1 MMLCGS
7 PEDCGHAEALPASTN
22 LTVFNINQ
30 LIYSKYLSMNRKF
43 RKTALLMSAMA
54 LLGLGYS
61 SNAYAAGDV
70 QNVQQATKKITGT
83 VVDAMGPVIG
93 ASIMEK
99 GTTNGT
105 VTDFDGNFSLNV
117 KPGAT
122 IVVSFIGFKT
132 QEIAVGNQSTF
143 NIKMEDDNAVLDE
156 VVVVGYGVQKK
167 KLVTG
172 ATVEVKGE
180 DITKLNT
187 TQVLGALQ
195 SQSPGV
201 SIQANSGQPGDGFK
215 IAIRGAG
222 TNGDTKPLYVIDGVA
237 GGDINN
243 LNPADIERIDVL
255 KDAASCA
262 IYGSAAANGVILV
275 TTKQGKEGKVS
286 INYDGNIG
294 WSNIYRLPQ
303 LLTAGQ
309 YMQVMDM
316 VRFNAG
322 EGSRDWSQYFKGQ
335 EALLAA
341 YKDGSNAGT
350 DWVEALRNKNAVTT
364 SHSLNIAG
372 GSDKSKF
379 SIGTGY
385 QYQDGAFGGEYAKSD
400 YRRFTL
406 RVNSDHVVLKSAK
419 GDFDVIK
426 VGENIYY
433 SHKQNQGIQIGNQYS
448 NVLSTALRANPLI
461 PIYNDKGGYFGY
473 DDLKNMGMFNYTS
486 YASNPILGLI
496 NSQSANNK
504 SISYSLNAVGFV
516 EVQPIKGLTYRGQIS
531 YNQSSWTWRAYL
543 PVYKINDQGDM
554 RTTDQA
560 HNQVGTGWGW
570 NTTNTINY
578 KFDIQDHH
586 FDVLAGT
593 EYSESRPDFGFTL
606 NATASDAIT
615 ADLKHAY
622 MSLMKNNTQATVSGY
637 PYGDSRG
644 MSYFGRLNY
653 DYAEKYMFTAIFRAD
668 GSSVFAPGH
677 RWGYFPS
684 FSAGWVISNEKFMA
698 KTADWL
704 SFLKLRAGWGQNGN
718 KNIGAF
724 QYEAAFAYDAYSMY
738 SFNNAKDVPTKGASL
753 SRLANED
760 LTWETSEQLD
770 LGFDARF
777 LGGRLGVVFDWYKK
791 TTKDLLLQV
800 PVSPTTG
807 FSSQLKNAGTVQNT
821 GVEFAINWRDQI
833 GKDFEYNV
841 SYNIAYN
848 KNKVTEVN
856 SSQKYNN
863 GGNDLLAQG
872 TGQMARFEEGEPIG
886 YFWGYKTAGPIQNAA
901 DLAAYTASLKDGD
914 AANSLQGSDL
924 KVGDLKFVDVNGD
937 GIITAADKTN
947 LGDPN
952 PDVTMGITLGAN
964 YKGFDL
970 NVTGY
975 AALGQQVARSY
986 RKFTDGEYENYTTE
1000 VFDYWVGEGTSDKFP
1015 LLATMNRGVNWQ
1027 SISDLYIEDAGY
1039 FRLQNL
1045 TLGYDFNKI
1054 WKQSPFQQ
1062 LRLYVAAQNLFT
1074 ITKYKGMDPENG
1086 MALNGNEPWV
1096 TGVDVGN
1103 YPQPRTYM
1111 VGVNIKF

>member
-1 MMLCGS
+1 M
-7 PEDCGHAEALPASTN
+7 D
-22 LTVFNINQ
+22 Q
-30 LIYSKYLSMNRKF
+30 KF
-43 RKTALLMSAMA
+43 RKTALLTGVCAIAGLLWAPQAMA
-54 LLGLGYS
+54 ESAVS
-61 SNAYAAGDV
+61 SV
-70 QNVQQATKKITGT
+70 QSVQQTKKVSGT

-93 ASIMEK
+93 ASILEK
-99 GTTNGT
+99 GTSNGT
-105 VTDFDGNFSLNV
+105 VTDIDGNFSLNV
-117 KPGAT
+117 QPGAT
-122 IVVSFIGFKT
+122 LVISYIGFLT
-132 QEIAVGNQSTF
+132 QEIAVGNQSTI
-143 NIKMEDDNAVLDE
+143 NVTMKEDDTQLEE

-222 TNGDTKPLYVIDGVA
+222 TNGDTKPLYVIDGVS

-286 INYDGNIG
+286 VNYDGNIG
-294 WSNIYRLPQ
+294 WANIYRLPQ

-309 YMQVMDM
+309 YMQVMDL
-316 VRFNAG
+316 VRFQTG
-322 EGSRDWSQYFKGQ
+322 EGSRDWSQYFQGQ
-335 EALLAA
+335 EALLEA
-341 YKDGSNAGT
+341 YKNGTNPGT
-350 DWVEALRNKNAVTT
+350 DWVDALRNKNAVTT

-372 GSDKSKF
+372 GSDRSKF
-379 SIGTGY
+379 SIGVGY
-385 QYQDGAFGGEYAKSD
+385 QYQDGAFGGEFAKSD
-400 YRRFTL
+400 YRRFTM
-406 RVNSDHVVLKSAK
+406 RVNSDHVVLRSANN
-419 GDFDVIK
+419 DFDVIK

-448 NVLSTALRANPLI
+448 NVLSTALRGNPLI
-461 PIYNDKGGYFGY
+461 PIYNANGDYFGY
-473 DDLKNMGMFNYTS
+473 NDLKNMGMFNYTS
-486 YASNPILGLI
+486 YASNPVLGLV

-504 SISYSLNAVGFV
+504 SVSYGLNATGFV
-516 EVQPIKGLTYRGQIS
+516 EIQPIKGLIYRGQIN
-531 YNQSSWTWRAYL
+531 YNQSSWTWRCYL
-543 PVYKINDQGDM
+543 PTYKINDQGDM

-560 HNQVGTGWGW
+560 TNQVGTGWGW
-570 NTTNTINY
+570 GTTNTLNY
-578 KFDIQDHH
+578 KFDLSGHH
-586 FDVLAGT
+586 FDVLLGT
-593 EYSESRPDFGFTL
+593 EYGESRPGNGFTL

-615 ADLKHAY
+615 ADLAHAY

-653 DYAEKYMFTAIFRAD
+653 DFAEKYMFTAIFRAD

-684 FSAGWVISNEKFMA
+684 FSAGWVISNESFMQS
-698 KTADWL
+698 TSSWL
-704 SFLKLRAGWGQNGN
+704 DFLKLRAGWGQNGN
-718 KNIGAF
+718 KSIGAF

-738 SFNNAKDVPTKGASL
+738 SFGNAKDTPTKGASL
-753 SRLANED
+753 SRLANEE

-770 LGFDARF
+770 FGFDANF
-777 LGGRLGVVFDWYKK
+777 LNSRLRVVFDWYQK

-807 FSSQLKNAGTVQNT
+807 FSTQLKNAGTVRNT
-821 GVEFAINWRDQI
+821 GIEVALNWHDKI
-833 GKDFEYNV
+833 GKDFD
-841 SYNIAYN
+841 YNIGYNFAYN

-863 GGNDLLAQG
+863 GGSDLLAQG
-872 TGQMARFEEGEPIG
+872 TGYMARFEEGEPIG
-886 YFWGYKTAGPIQNAA
+886 YFWGYKTDGPIQNAA
-901 DLAAYTASLKDGD
+901 DLAAYTATLKDGN

-924 KVGDLKFVDVNGD
+924 KVGDLKFVDTNGD
-937 GIITAADKTN
+937 GIIDASDKTN

-964 YKGFDL
+964 YKGFDI

-1000 VFDYWVGEGTSDKFP
+1000 VFDYWTGEGTSSKFP
-1015 LLATMNRGVNWQ
+1015 LLAAMNRGVNWQ
-1027 SISDLYIEDAGY
+1027 SISDLYVEDAGY

-1045 TLGYDFNKI
+1045 TIGYDFNHI
-1054 WKQSPFQQ
+1054 WKNSPFQQ
-1062 LRLYVAAQNLFT
+1062 LRLYFAAQNLFT
-1074 ITKYKGMDPENG
+1074 ITKYKGVDPENG

>member
-1 MMLCGS
+1 MLCGFS
-7 PEDCGHAEALPASTN
+7 RGLRTCGSFACFREANCVL
-22 LTVFNINQ
+22 INQ

-143 NIKMEDDNAVLDE
+143 NITMEDDNAVLEE

-322 EGSRDWSQYFKGQ
+322 EGTRDWSQYFKGQ

-406 RVNSDHVVLKSAK
+406 RVNSDHVILKSSK

-606 NATASDAIT
+606 NATSSDAIT

-724 QYEAAFAYDAYSMY
+724 QYEAAFAYDAFSMY

-770 LGFDARF
+770 FGFDARF

-970 NVTGY
+970 NITGY

>member
-1 MMLCGS
+1 
-7 PEDCGHAEALPASTN
+7 
-22 LTVFNINQ
+22 
-30 LIYSKYLSMNRKF
+30 MNRKF

-93 ASIMEK
+93 ASIME
-99 GTTNGT
+99 NGT

-143 NIKMEDDNAVLDE
+143 NITMEDDNAVLEE

-222 TNGDTKPLYVIDGVA
+222 TNGDTRPLYVIDGVA

-350 DWVEALRNKNAVTT
+350 DWVEALRNKNAITT

-406 RVNSDHVVLKSAK
+406 RVNSDHVILKSSK

-461 PIYNDKGGYFGY
+461 PIYNSDGGFFGY

-560 HNQVGTGWGW
+560 TNQIGTGWGW

-578 KFDIQDHH
+578 KFDVQDHH
-586 FDVLAGT
+586 FDLLAGT
-593 EYSESRPDFGFTL
+593 EYGESRPDFGFSMS
-606 NATASDAIT
+606 ATASDAIT

-718 KNIGAF
+718 KSIGAF
-724 QYEAAFAYDAYSMY
+724 QYEAAFAYDAFSMY
-738 SFNNAKDVPTKGASL
+738 SFGNTKDVPTKGASL

-770 LGFDARF
+770 FGFDARF

-872 TGQMARFEEGEPIG
+872 TGYMARFEEGEPIG

-914 AANSLQGSDL
+914 AANSLQGTDL

-986 RKFTDGEYENYTTE
+986 RKFTDGEYENYSTE

-1045 TLGYDFNKI
+1045 TLGYDFTKL
-1054 WKQSPFQQ
+1054 WKQAPFQQ

>member
-1 MMLCGS
+1 M
-7 PEDCGHAEALPASTN
+7 D
-22 LTVFNINQ
+22 Q
-30 LIYSKYLSMNRKF
+30 KF
-43 RKTALLMSAMA
+43 RKTALLTGVCAIAGLLWAPQAMA
-54 LLGLGYS
+54 ESAVS
-61 SNAYAAGDV
+61 SV
-70 QNVQQATKKITGT
+70 QSVQQTKKVSGT

-93 ASIMEK
+93 ASILEK
-99 GTTNGT
+99 GTSNGT
-105 VTDFDGNFSLNV
+105 VTDIDGNFSLNV
-117 KPGAT
+117 QPGAT
-122 IVVSFIGFKT
+122 LVISYIGFLT
-132 QEIAVGNQSTF
+132 QEIAVGNQSTI
-143 NIKMEDDNAVLDE
+143 NVTMKEDDTQLEE

-222 TNGDTKPLYVIDGVA
+222 TNGDTKPLYVIDGVS

-286 INYDGNIG
+286 VNYDGNIG
-294 WSNIYRLPQ
+294 WANIYRLPQ

-309 YMQVMDM
+309 YMQVMDL
-316 VRFNAG
+316 VRFQTG
-322 EGSRDWSQYFKGQ
+322 EGSRDWSQYFQGQ
-335 EALLAA
+335 EALLEA
-341 YKDGSNAGT
+341 YKNGTNPGT
-350 DWVEALRNKNAVTT
+350 DWVDALRNKNAVTT

-372 GSDKSKF
+372 GSDRSKF
-379 SIGTGY
+379 SIGVGY
-385 QYQDGAFGGEYAKSD
+385 QYQDGAFGGEFAKSD
-400 YRRFTL
+400 YRRFTM
-406 RVNSDHVVLKSAK
+406 RVNSDHVVLRSANN
-419 GDFDVIK
+419 DFDVIK

-448 NVLSTALRANPLI
+448 NVLSTALRGNPLI
-461 PIYNDKGGYFGY
+461 PIYNANGDYFGY
-473 DDLKNMGMFNYTS
+473 NDLKNMGIFNYTS
-486 YASNPILGLI
+486 YASNPVLGLV

-504 SISYSLNAVGFV
+504 SVSYGLNATGFV
-516 EVQPIKGLTYRGQIS
+516 EIQPIKGLIYRGQIN
-531 YNQSSWTWRAYL
+531 YNQSSWTWRCYL
-543 PVYKINDQGDM
+543 PTYKINDQGDM

-560 HNQVGTGWGW
+560 TNQVGTGWGW
-570 NTTNTINY
+570 GTTNTLNY
-578 KFDIQDHH
+578 KFDLSGHH
-586 FDVLAGT
+586 FDVLLGT
-593 EYSESRPDFGFTL
+593 EYGESRPGNGFTL

-615 ADLKHAY
+615 ADLAHAY

-653 DYAEKYMFTAIFRAD
+653 DFAEKYMFTAIFRAD

-684 FSAGWVISNEKFMA
+684 FSAGWVISNEKFMQN
-698 KTADWL
+698 TSSWL
-704 SFLKLRAGWGQNGN
+704 DFLKLRAGWGQNGN
-718 KNIGAF
+718 KSIGAF

-738 SFNNAKDVPTKGASL
+738 SFGNAKDTPTKGASL
-753 SRLANED
+753 SRLANEE

-770 LGFDARF
+770 FGFDANF
-777 LGGRLGVVFDWYKK
+777 LNSRLRVVFDWYQK

-807 FSSQLKNAGTVQNT
+807 FSSQLKNAGTVRNT
-821 GVEFAINWRDQI
+821 GIEVAFNWHDKI
-833 GKDFEYNV
+833 GKDFD
-841 SYNIAYN
+841 YNIGYNFAYN

-872 TGQMARFEEGEPIG
+872 TGYMARFEEGEPIG
-886 YFWGYKTAGPIQNAA
+886 YFWGYKTDGPIQNEAE
-901 DLAAYTASLKDGD
+901 LAAYKATLLNGD

-924 KVGDLKFVDVNGD
+924 KVGDLRFVDTNGD
-937 GIITAADKTN
+937 GIIDASDKTN

-952 PDVTMGITLGAN
+952 PDVTMGITLGAS
-964 YKGFDL
+964 YKGFDI

-1000 VFDYWVGEGTSDKFP
+1000 VFDYWTGEGTSTKFP
-1015 LLATMNRGVNWQ
+1015 LLAAMNRGVNWQ
-1027 SISDLYIEDAGY
+1027 SISDLYVEDAGY

-1045 TLGYDFNKI
+1045 TIGYDFNHI
-1054 WKQSPFQQ
+1054 WKNSPFQQ
-1062 LRLYVAAQNLFT
+1062 LRLYFAAQNLFT

>member
-1 MMLCGS
+1 
-7 PEDCGHAEALPASTN
+7 
-22 LTVFNINQ
+22 
-30 LIYSKYLSMNRKF
+30 
-43 RKTALLMSAMA
+43 MSAMA

-143 NIKMEDDNAVLDE
+143 NIKMEDDNAVLEE

-322 EGSRDWSQYFKGQ
+322 EGTRDWSQYFKGQ

-406 RVNSDHVVLKSAK
+406 RVNSDHVILKSSK

-560 HNQVGTGWGW
+560 YNQVGTGWGW

-606 NATASDAIT
+606 NAQASDAIT

-724 QYEAAFAYDAYSMY
+724 QYEAAFAYDAFSMY

-970 NVTGY
+970 NITGY

>member
-1 MMLCGS
+1 
-7 PEDCGHAEALPASTN
+7 
-22 LTVFNINQ
+22 
-30 LIYSKYLSMNRKF
+30 MNRKF

-143 NIKMEDDNAVLDE
+143 NITMEDDNAVLEE

-201 SIQANSGQPGDGFK
+201 SIQAVSGQPGDGFK
-215 IAIRGAG
+215 VAIRGAG

-322 EGSRDWSQYFKGQ
+322 EGNRDWSQYFKGQ

-406 RVNSDHVVLKSAK
+406 RVNSDHVILKSSK

-606 NATASDAIT
+606 NATSSDAIT

-684 FSAGWVISNEKFMA
+684 FSAGWVVSNEKFMA

-718 KNIGAF
+718 KRIGAF

-970 NVTGY
+970 NITGY

>member
-1 MMLCGS
+1 M
-7 PEDCGHAEALPASTN
+7 
-22 LTVFNINQ
+22 NQ
-30 LIYSKYLSMNRKF
+30 TF
-43 RKTALLMSAMA
+43 RKTALMVGAFS
-54 LLGLGYS
+54 LLGMCYS
-61 SNAYAAGDV
+61 PKAYAADAV
-70 QNVQQATKKITGT
+70 QDVQQATKKITGT
-83 VVDAMGPVIG
+83 VVDAQGPVIG

-99 GTTNGT
+99 GTSNGAI
-105 VTDFDGNFSLNV
+105 TDFDGNFSLSV

-122 IVVSFIGFKT
+122 IVISYIGYET
-132 QEIAVGNQSTF
+132 QEIKVGDQSTF
-143 NIKMEDDNAVLDE
+143 NITLKDDNAVLEE

-180 DITKLNT
+180 DIAKLNT

-275 TTKQGKEGKVS
+275 STKQGKEGKVS
-286 INYDGNIG
+286 INYDGNVG

-303 LLTAGQ
+303 MLTAGQ

-322 EGSRDWSQYFKGQ
+322 EGSRDWSQYFQGYDW
-335 EALLAA
+335 LLSA
-341 YKDGSNAGT
+341 YKDGSHEGT
-350 DWVEALRNKNAVTT
+350 NWVEALRNKNAVTT
-364 SHSLNIAG
+364 SHSLNVAG
-372 GSDKSKF
+372 GNDKSKF

-385 QYQDGAFGGEYAKSD
+385 QYQDGVFGGDYAKSD

-406 RVNSDHVVLKSAK
+406 RVNSDHVVLKSSK

-433 SHKQNQGIQIGNQYS
+433 SHKQSQGIQIGNQYS
-448 NVLSTALRANPLI
+448 NILSTALRANPLI
-461 PIYNDKGGYFGY
+461 PITDANGNFFGY
-473 DDLKNMGMFNYTS
+473 NELKNMGMFNYTS
-486 YASNPILGLI
+486 YASNPILGLV

-516 EVQPIKGLTYRGQIS
+516 EIQPIKGLTYRGQVS
-531 YNQSSWTWRAYL
+531 YNQSSWTWRCYL

-560 HNQVGTGWGW
+560 TNQIGTGWGW

-578 KFDIQDHH
+578 KFDVKNHH
-586 FDVLAGT
+586 FDILAGT
-593 EYSESRPDFGFTL
+593 EYSESRPDFGFQL

-615 ADLKHAY
+615 ADLNHAY
-622 MSLMKNNTQATVSGY
+622 MSLMKNNTQATVSGN

-653 DYAEKYMFTAIFRAD
+653 DFAEKYMFTAIFRAD

-684 FSAGWVISNEKFMA
+684 FSAGWVVSNEKFMQS
-698 KTADWL
+698 TSNWL

-718 KNIGAF
+718 KSIGAF

-738 SFNNAKDVPTKGASL
+738 SFGNAKDVPTKGASL
-753 SRLANED
+753 SRLANEE

-777 LGGRLGVVFDWYKK
+777 FGGKLSLVFDWYKK

-807 FSSQLKNAGTVQNT
+807 FSSQLKNAGTVRNT
-821 GVEFAINWRDQI
+821 GIEVALNWRDQV
-833 GKDFEYNV
+833 GKDFEYNIG
-841 SYNIAYN
+841 YNIAYN

-863 GGNDLLAQG
+863 GGSDLLAQG
-872 TGQMARFEEGEPIG
+872 TGYMARFEEGQPIG
-886 YFWGYKTAGPIQNAA
+886 YFWGYKTAGPIQNEA
-901 DLAAYTASLKDGD
+901 DLAAYKATLKDGD
-914 AANSLQGSDL
+914 AVNSLQGSDL
-924 KVGDLKFVDVNGD
+924 KVGDLKFVDTNGD
-937 GIITAADKTN
+937 GMITAEDKTN

-952 PDVTMGITLGAN
+952 PDVTMGITLGASF
-964 YKGFDL
+964 KGFDL

-1027 SISDLYIEDAGY
+1027 SISDLYIENAGY

-1045 TLGYDFNKI
+1045 TLGYDFTKV

-1062 LRLYVAAQNLFT
+1062 LRLYFAAQNLFT

>member
-1 MMLCGS
+1 M
-7 PEDCGHAEALPASTN
+7 D
-22 LTVFNINQ
+22 Q
-30 LIYSKYLSMNRKF
+30 KF
-43 RKTALLMSAMA
+43 RKTALLTGVCAIAGLLWAPQAMA
-54 LLGLGYS
+54 ES
-61 SNAYAAGDV
+61 AVNSV
-70 QNVQQATKKITGT
+70 QSVQQTKKVSGT

-93 ASIMEK
+93 ASILEK
-99 GTTNGT
+99 GTSNGT
-105 VTDFDGNFSLNV
+105 VTDIDGNFSLNV
-117 KPGAT
+117 QPGAT
-122 IVVSFIGFKT
+122 LVISYIGFLT
-132 QEIAVGNQSTF
+132 QEIAVGNQSTI
-143 NIKMEDDNAVLDE
+143 NVTMKEDDTQLEE

-222 TNGDTKPLYVIDGVA
+222 TNGDTKPLYVIDGVS

-286 INYDGNIG
+286 VNYDGNIG
-294 WSNIYRLPQ
+294 WANIYRLPQ

-309 YMQVMDM
+309 YMQVMDL
-316 VRFNAG
+316 VRFQTG
-322 EGSRDWSQYFKGQ
+322 EGSRDWSQYFQGQ
-335 EALLAA
+335 EALLEA
-341 YKDGSNAGT
+341 YKNGTNPGT
-350 DWVEALRNKNAVTT
+350 DWVDALRNKNAVTT

-372 GSDKSKF
+372 GSDRSKF
-379 SIGTGY
+379 SIGVGY
-385 QYQDGAFGGEYAKSD
+385 QYQDGAFGGEFAKSD
-400 YRRFTL
+400 YRRFTM
-406 RVNSDHVVLKSAK
+406 RVNSDHVVLRSANN
-419 GDFDVIK
+419 DFDVIK

-448 NVLSTALRANPLI
+448 NVLSTALRGNPLI
-461 PIYNDKGGYFGY
+461 PIYNANGDYFGY
-473 DDLKNMGMFNYTS
+473 NDLKNMGMFNYTS
-486 YASNPILGLI
+486 YASNPVLGLV

-504 SISYSLNAVGFV
+504 SVSYGLNATGFV
-516 EVQPIKGLTYRGQIS
+516 EIQPIKGLIYRGQIN
-531 YNQSSWTWRAYL
+531 YNQSSWTWRCYL
-543 PVYKINDQGDM
+543 PTYKINDQGDM

-560 HNQVGTGWGW
+560 TNQVGTGWGW
-570 NTTNTINY
+570 GTTNTLNY
-578 KFDIQDHH
+578 KFDLSGHH
-586 FDVLAGT
+586 FDVLLGT
-593 EYSESRPDFGFTL
+593 EYGESRPGNGFTL

-615 ADLKHAY
+615 ADLAHAY

-653 DYAEKYMFTAIFRAD
+653 DFAEKYMFTAIFRVD

-684 FSAGWVISNEKFMA
+684 FSAGWVISNEKFMQN
-698 KTADWL
+698 TSSWL
-704 SFLKLRAGWGQNGN
+704 DFLKLRAGWGQNGN
-718 KNIGAF
+718 KSIGAF

-738 SFNNAKDVPTKGASL
+738 SFGNAKDTPTKGASL
-753 SRLANED
+753 SRLANEE

-770 LGFDARF
+770 FGFDANF
-777 LGGRLGVVFDWYKK
+777 LNSRLRVVFDWYQK

-807 FSSQLKNAGTVQNT
+807 FSSQLKNAGTVRNT
-821 GVEFAINWRDQI
+821 GIEVALNWHDKI
-833 GKDFEYNV
+833 GKDFD
-841 SYNIAYN
+841 YNIGYNFAYN

-863 GGNDLLAQG
+863 GGSDLLAQG
-872 TGQMARFEEGEPIG
+872 TGYMARFEEGEPIG
-886 YFWGYKTAGPIQNAA
+886 YFWGYKTDGPIQNAA
-901 DLAAYTASLKDGD
+901 DLAAYTATLKDGN

-924 KVGDLKFVDVNGD
+924 KVGDLKFVDTNGD
-937 GIITAADKTN
+937 GIIDASDKTN

-964 YKGFDL
+964 YKGFDI
-970 NVTGY
+970 NITGY

-1000 VFDYWVGEGTSDKFP
+1000 VFDYWTGEGTSSKFP
-1015 LLATMNRGVNWQ
+1015 LLAAMNRGVNWQ
-1027 SISDLYIEDAGY
+1027 SISDLYVEDAGY

-1045 TLGYDFNKI
+1045 TIGYDFNHI
-1054 WKQSPFQQ
+1054 WKNSPFQQ
-1062 LRLYVAAQNLFT
+1062 LRLYFAAQNLFT

>member
-1 MMLCGS
+1 MVGAFSLLGMCYS
-7 PEDCGHAEALPASTN
+7 PE
-22 LTVFNINQ
+22 V
-30 LIYSKYLSMNRKF
+30 
-43 RKTALLMSAMA
+43 
-54 LLGLGYS
+54 
-61 SNAYAAGDV
+61 YAADAV
-70 QNVQQATKKITGT
+70 QDVQQATKKITGT
-83 VVDAMGPVIG
+83 VVDAQGPVIG

-99 GTTNGT
+99 GTSNGAI
-105 VTDFDGNFSLNV
+105 TDFDGNFSLSV

-122 IVVSFIGFKT
+122 IVISYIGYET
-132 QEIAVGNQSTF
+132 QEIKVGDQSTF
-143 NIKMEDDNAVLDE
+143 NITLKDDNAVLEE

-180 DITKLNT
+180 DIAKLNT

-275 TTKQGKEGKVS
+275 STKQGKEGKVS

-322 EGSRDWSQYFKGQ
+322 EGNRDWSQYFKGQ

-385 QYQDGAFGGEYAKSD
+385 QYQDGAFGGKYAKSD

-406 RVNSDHVVLKSAK
+406 RVNSDHVILKSSK

-461 PIYNDKGGYFGY
+461 PIYNDNGGYFGY

-560 HNQVGTGWGW
+560 TNQVGTGWGW

-578 KFDIQDHH
+578 KFDVADHH

-606 NATASDAIT
+606 NATSSDAIT

-821 GVEFAINWRDQI
+821 GIEFAINWRDQI

-863 GGNDLLAQG
+863 GGSDLLAQG
-872 TGQMARFEEGEPIG
+872 TGYMARFEEGEPIG

-970 NVTGY
+970 NITGY

>member
-1 MMLCGS
+1 
-7 PEDCGHAEALPASTN
+7 
-22 LTVFNINQ
+22 
-30 LIYSKYLSMNRKF
+30 
-43 RKTALLMSAMA
+43 MSAMA

-143 NIKMEDDNAVLDE
+143 NIKMEDDNAVLEE

-322 EGSRDWSQYFKGQ
+322 EGTRDWSQYFKGQ

-406 RVNSDHVVLKSAK
+406 RVNSDHVILKSSK

-560 HNQVGTGWGW
+560 YNQVGTGWGW

-606 NATASDAIT
+606 NAQASDAIT

-724 QYEAAFAYDAYSMY
+724 QYEAAFAYDAFSMY

-872 TGQMARFEEGEPIG
+872 TGSMARFEEGEPIG

-970 NVTGY
+970 NITGY

>member
-1 MMLCGS
+1 M
-7 PEDCGHAEALPASTN
+7 
-22 LTVFNINQ
+22 NQ
-30 LIYSKYLSMNRKF
+30 NF
-43 RKTALLMSAMA
+43 RKTALMA
-54 LLGLGYS
+54 GACAILGLAYS
-61 SNAYAAGDV
+61 PSVYADAAVNTV
-70 QNVQQATKKITGT
+70 QSVQQSKKVTGT
-83 VVDAMGPVIG
+83 VKDAMGPVIG
-93 ASIMEK
+93 ASILEK
-99 GTTNGT
+99 GTSNGT
-105 VTDFDGNFSLNV
+105 VTDLDGNFSLNV
-117 KPGAT
+117 QPGAT
-122 IVVSFIGFKT
+122 LVISYIGFET
-132 QEIAVGNQSTF
+132 QEIAVGNQSTI
-143 NIKMEDDNAVLDE
+143 NVTMKEDNTSLEE
-156 VVVVGYGVQKK
+156 VVVIGYGVQKK

-222 TNGDTKPLYVIDGVA
+222 TNGDTKPLYVIDGVS

-286 INYDGNIG
+286 VNYDGNIG
-294 WSNIYRLPQ
+294 WANIYRLPQ

-309 YMQVMDM
+309 YMQVMDL
-316 VRFNAG
+316 VRFQTG
-322 EGSRDWSQYFKGQ
+322 EGTRDWSQYFQGQ
-335 EALLAA
+335 EALLEA
-341 YKDGSNAGT
+341 YKNGTNPGT
-350 DWVEALRNKNAVTT
+350 DWVDALRNKNAVTT

-372 GSDKSKF
+372 GSDRSKF
-379 SIGTGY
+379 SIGVGY
-385 QYQDGAFGGEYAKSD
+385 QYQDGAFGGEFAKSD
-400 YRRFTL
+400 YRRFTM
-406 RVNSDHVVLKSAK
+406 RVNSDHVVLRSANK
-419 GDFDVIK
+419 DFDVIK

-433 SHKQNQGIQIGNQYS
+433 SHKQSQGIQIGNQYS
-448 NVLSTALRANPLI
+448 NVLSTALRGNPLI
-461 PIYNDKGGYFGY
+461 PIYNADGGYFGY
-473 DDLKNMGMFNYTS
+473 NDLKNMGMFNYTS
-486 YASNPILGLI
+486 YASNPVLGLI

-504 SISYSLNAVGFV
+504 SVSYGLNATGFV
-516 EVQPIKGLTYRGQIS
+516 EIQPIKGLIYRGQIN
-531 YNQSSWTWRAYL
+531 YNQSSWTWRCYL

-560 HNQVGTGWGW
+560 TNQVGTGWGW
-570 NTTNTINY
+570 GTTNTLNY
-578 KFDIQDHH
+578 KFDLSDHH
-586 FDVLAGT
+586 FDILLGT
-593 EYSESRPDFGFTL
+593 EYGESRPGNGFTL
-606 NATASDAIT
+606 NATASDAIVG
-615 ADLKHAY
+615 DLAHAY
-622 MSLMKNNTQATVSGY
+622 MSLMKNNTQATVTGL

-653 DYAEKYMFTAIFRAD
+653 DFAEKYMFTAIFRAD

-684 FSAGWVISNEKFMA
+684 FSAGWVISNESFMQS
-698 KTADWL
+698 TSSWL
-704 SFLKLRAGWGQNGN
+704 DFLKLRAGWGQNGN
-718 KNIGAF
+718 KSIGAF

-738 SFNNAKDVPTKGASL
+738 SFGNAKDTPTKGASL
-753 SRLANED
+753 SRLANEE

-770 LGFDARF
+770 FGFDANF
-777 LGGRLGVVFDWYKK
+777 LNSRLRVVFDWYQK

-807 FSSQLKNAGTVQNT
+807 FSTQLKNAGTVRNT
-821 GVEFAINWRDQI
+821 GIEVALNWHDKI
-833 GKDFEYNV
+833 GKDFD
-841 SYNIAYN
+841 YNIGYNFAYN

-863 GGNDLLAQG
+863 GGSDLLAQG
-872 TGQMARFEEGEPIG
+872 TGYMARFEEGEPIG
-886 YFWGYKTAGPIQNAA
+886 YFWGYKTDGPIQNAA
-901 DLAAYTASLKDGD
+901 DLAAYTATLKDGN

-924 KVGDLKFVDVNGD
+924 KVGDLKFVDTNGD
-937 GIITAADKTN
+937 GIIDASDKTN

-964 YKGFDL
+964 YKGFDI
-970 NVTGY
+970 NITGY

-1000 VFDYWVGEGTSDKFP
+1000 VFDYWTGEGTSSKFP
-1015 LLATMNRGVNWQ
+1015 LLAAMNRGVNWQ
-1027 SISDLYIEDAGY
+1027 SISDLYVEDAGY

-1045 TLGYDFNKI
+1045 TIGYDFNHI
-1054 WKQSPFQQ
+1054 WKNSPFQQ
-1062 LRLYVAAQNLFT
+1062 LRLYFAAQNLFT